1 MKTVS
6 KGKAPLY
13 SKALS
18 AAALSLALA
27 SYCPGQSR
35 GKPLSKRIFAANHSF
50 KIGKSRCFDSEVASL
65 TIRMKWLVVALLISM
80 VLWGG
85 LIAGSVYMFNDG
97 TDAAF
102 TASPR

>member
-1 MKTVS
+1 
-6 KGKAPLY
+6 
-13 SKALS
+13 
-18 AAALSLALA
+18 
-27 SYCPGQSR
+27 
-35 GKPLSKRIFAANHSF
+35 
-50 KIGKSRCFDSEVASL
+50 
-65 TIRMKWLVVALLISM
+65 MKWLVVALLISM